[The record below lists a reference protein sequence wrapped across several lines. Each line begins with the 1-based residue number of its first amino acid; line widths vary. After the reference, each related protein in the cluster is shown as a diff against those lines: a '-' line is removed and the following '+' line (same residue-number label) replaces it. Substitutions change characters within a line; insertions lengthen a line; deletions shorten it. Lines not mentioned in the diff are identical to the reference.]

1 MTNHSGKIVSSQI
14 LKVLPAT
21 VKDFFIS
28 YTSADKPWAEWI
40 AWIVEEAGHTTIIQA
55 WDFRPG
61 SNFILEMD
69 RASKE
74 AHQTIALLSPA
85 YANALFTQP
94 EWAAALAQDPKAE
107 KKKLLPVRITDFA
120 PEGLLKGM
128 VYIDLVAKKEDEAK
142 HELIDGIAPGRAK
155 PINQPLFPGSPP
167 ASPKFPGG
175 SDHSPSY
182 AQCERKLLELQMLS
196 THGLRED
203 IVIEVQRKIMLKH
216 FFAEEDR

>member
-1 MTNHSGKIVSSQI
+1 
-14 LKVLPAT
+14 
-21 VKDFFIS
+21 
-28 YTSADKPWAEWI
+28 
-40 AWIVEEAGHTTIIQA
+40 
-55 WDFRPG
+55 
-61 SNFILEMD
+61 
-69 RASKE
+69 
-74 AHQTIALLSPA
+74 
-85 YANALFTQP
+85 
-94 EWAAALAQDPKAE
+94 
-107 KKKLLPVRITDFA
+107 
-120 PEGLLKGM
+120 M